1 MSIKINDHFIDS
13 IKIGALPNTIEVSG
27 IWSGNSDN
35 AMIGTYLKSSG
46 NQIDNIREWVFSNG
60 QSTIY
65 LEIDNTDGLYKFTN
79 THMDTQILATAD
91 SIVEYPWETTYTGS
105 YLSNCVVTGYIVDVD
120 IIKVIQN
127 NNIIFEKS
135 VTPSYDGTITFA
147 SYSHAPPT
155 ATFPFIC
162 AVTGLSLP
170 VGTKFYKTSGADSTS
185 FTGGSQVYFGDEDCQ
200 GIQGEEADLSV
211 LESTDGYTV
220 TGNTGNNTFTTIT
233 RVTVRIYNENTNP
246 GEIVL
251 SYVLP
256 S

>member
-35 AMIGTYLKSSG
+35 AMIGTYLKNSG
-46 NQIDNIREWVFSNG
+46 NQIDNIREWAFSNG

-91 SIVEYPWETTYTGS
+91 SIVEYPWETTYTGF

-135 VTPSYDGTITFA
+135 VTPSYDGTVTFS
-147 SYSHAPPT
+147 SYTHAPPT
-155 ATFPFIC
+155 ASFPWNCTIS
-162 AVTGLSLP
+162 GLSLP
-170 VGTKFYKTSGADSTS
+170 AGTKFYKTSGADSSS
-185 FTGGSQVYFGDEDCQ
+185 FTGYSSLFFGNGSVEENYPLSDAETSS
-200 GIQGEEADLSV
+200 GITTTGISDMSV
-211 LESTDGYTV
+211 DYGICTQIRIQIMN
-220 TGNTGNNTFTTIT
+220 GN
-233 RVTVRIYNENTNP
+233 VNP

-251 SYVLP
+251 SYALP